1 MEKIRLMIGMSGEE
15 RLLLNLNEEFEGGD
29 NYI

>member
-1 MEKIRLMIGMSGEE
+1 MIGMSGEE
-15 RLLLNLNEEFEGGD
+15 GLLLNLNEEFEGGD

>member
-1 MEKIRLMIGMSGEE
+1 MIGMSGEE